1 MLFEVR
7 FYFVFHQIEGESAVL
22 VAGDPEREHMRKVE
36 QDGGIHYHVNLLS
49 AMVRLSVLQFVARQ

>member
-1 MLFEVR
+1 M
-7 FYFVFHQIEGESAVL
+7 FHQIEGESAVL

-36 QDGGIHYHVNLLS
+36 QDGRIHYHVNLLS